1 MKHYLLLFSVLLPS
15 VLLAQKPICIQ
26 TRHSDLIFSVG
37 PDQRLYQD
45 YFGKEIS
52 PATMAGLSSGIESY
66 LTGGG
71 RSLFEPALRL
81 VHGDGN
87 PSLEL
92 KVVDHTTL
100 KEDEDR
106 STTRIVL
113 KDPVY
118 PVTVELCFTAYYR
131 EDVITSR
138 MEIIHSEDKPVRLYN
153 FASSMLHFN
162 ADSYWLTQFHGDFAR
177 EMKMQESRLTSGIK
191 IIDSKL
197 GTRADMYQ
205 SPMFFLSLN
214 GPSSENTGDLIA
226 GTLAWS
232 GNFQLLFEMDNENRL
247 NVAAGMNPYASDYLL
262 APGKRFT
269 TPEFIFTWSAE
280 GMGAASRNLH
290 RWARNNQVLDG
301 NGPRYSLLNNWEATQ
316 FDFNE
321 KKLDSLFDQ
330 ARTLGVDM
338 FLLDDGWF
346 ANKYPRNSDH
356 SGLGDWQENTAKLPD
371 GIGHLV
377 KSAGEKGLKFGIWI
391 EPEMVNPKS
400 ELYEKHPDWVLKLPN
415 RPEDYFRNQLVL
427 DLVNPAVQEFVYKTV
442 DDMLSRNPGIA
453 YIKWDCNRPMTNTYS
468 PYARDNQSSVYIDYV
483 QGLYA
488 VLARLRAKYPT
499 IPMMLCAGGGGRTDY
514 AALKYFTEFWPS
526 DDTDPFERI
535 FIQWGYS
542 YFFPA
547 KTIACHITSWGKESL
562 KFKTDVAMMGRMG
575 YDLDIARLS
584 ARDLAFSQQAVRNY
598 KRLSGLIWQGDQ
610 YRLADPYSQERA
622 VVEYADNSQSHAVI
636 FAYTLHP
643 RYGTMWTP
651 VRLQGLDPGK
661 VYRVR
666 ETNLYPG
673 TVSGLPENGR
683 AFTGEYLMSVGLQ
696 VSSQEALSSSVVDLT
711 AEDRASGASG
721 LTIPFGKDS
730 RLVYDL
736 SDGTYAIYFHHRL
749 VADRVYALCK
759 GSEKYDSRAYDTHTY
774 SVAPF
779 TNAFGSGQLYTITHD
794 GYRPLKQLF
803 YVFPGRN
810 YVITEVQLQ
819 TGEGC
824 NYMAPLVADHLSFGE
839 KGDNRA
845 LFVPYDNDMW
855 VRYNAA
861 RMDSADFTGSE
872 VTVLYN
878 DDDLRGMVIG
888 SLEQDT
894 WKTGIRVKG
903 GSDTSLA
910 ALAVFNGWTDPVTTH
925 DQIGHGMVRSGGG
938 VCRGTKVLIGDF
950 EDWRMGMETY
960 ARLDSLAAPKSI
972 FDWKRPAPM
981 GWNSWGVMQNHLS
994 LAKAKAVVDFFA
1006 DSCQGFRNGEHTL
1019 FIDLDAF
1026 WDNMTPGGLLT
1037 GDVSQLESFVASCR
1051 QHGLRPG
1058 IYWTPFA
1065 DWGKTDRKIE
1075 GGSHTY
1081 PETWTRQQGQVMD
1094 VDGGRA
1100 MDPTHPGTR
1109 DRIVATLTRLKQLGF
1124 EMIKI
1129 DFLGH
1134 GALEADHFYD
1144 TTVTTGM
1151 QAFHQGMAF
1160 VDSVLGGQMLVYAA
1174 ISPNIATARYVHM
1187 RRIGCDAFSAID
1199 NTEYTLNS
1207 SGYGWWQSGIYDF
1220 MDADHVV
1227 FGDQPEGVN
1236 RARLVA
1242 SLVTGTLI
1250 TGDDYS
1256 AAGKW
1261 KNTAHL
1267 LLQNRAVLAAVG
1279 KGKSFRPV
1287 YANTGNRGVQVFVKD
1302 QGDGLYVAVI
1312 NYRNDPLDLTIPL
1325 SRLGVRAKLAAQAQG
1340 TPSFTELFTGRAV
1353 ASEGGRL
1360 TLKVAANDAAIYRL

>member
-1 MKHYLLLFSVLLPS
+1 MKHCLLLFGVLLPS
-15 VLLAQKPICIQ
+15 VLFAQKPICIQ
-26 TRHSDLIFSVG
+26 TLHSDLIFSVG
-37 PDQRLYQD
+37 ADQRLYQA
-45 YFGKEIS
+45 YFGKELS
-52 PATMAGLSSGIESY
+52 PATIAGLSTGVESY

-92 KVVDHTTL
+92 KVADHHTL
-100 KEDEDR
+100 REDDDR

-131 EDVITSR
+131 EDVITSW

-153 FASSMLHFN
+153 FSSSMLHFN
-162 ADSYWLTQFHGDFAR
+162 ADSYWLTQFHGDFAE
-177 EMKMQESRLTSGIK
+177 EMRMQESRLTSGIK

-214 GPSSENTGDLIA
+214 GPSSENTGELIA

-269 TPEFIFTWSAE
+269 TPEFIFTWSAQ

-290 RWARNNQVLDG
+290 RWARDHQVLDG
-301 NGPRYSLLNNWEATQ
+301 NGPRYTLLNNWEATQ

-321 KKLDSLFDQ
+321 PKLDSLFDQ
-330 ARTLGVDM
+330 ARTLGVDL

-377 KSAGEKGLKFGIWI
+377 KSAGEKGLKFGIWL

-427 DLVNPAVQEFVYKTV
+427 DLLNPAVQEFVYKTV

-453 YIKWDCNRPMTNTYS
+453 YIKWDCNRPMTNMYS
-468 PYARDNQSSVYIDYV
+468 PYARDNQQSVYIDYV

-488 VLARLRAKYPT
+488 VLARLRVKYPT
-499 IPMMLCAGGGGRTDY
+499 IPMMLCGGGGGRTDY
-514 AALKYFTEFWPS
+514 GALKYFTEFWPS
-526 DDTDPFERI
+526 DDTDPVERI

-547 KTIACHITSWGKESL
+547 KTIACHITPWGNESL

-610 YRLADPYSQERA
+610 YRLADPYHQERA
-622 VVEYADNSQSHAVI
+622 VVLYADSSRSHAVL

-643 RYGTMWTP
+643 RYGIKWTP
-651 VRLQGLDPGK
+651 VRLQGLDPRK
-661 VYRVR
+661 IYTVR

-696 VSSQEALSSSVVDLT
+696 VSQQEALSSSVVELT
-711 AEDRASGASG
+711 AVVPTPVASG

-736 SDGTYAIYFHHRL
+736 SGGTYAIYFHNKP
-749 VADRVYALCK
+749 VVENVYALCK
-759 GSEKYDSRAYDTHTY
+759 GTDRFDSRAYDSHSY
-774 SVAPF
+774 SVGPF
-779 TNAFGSGQLYTITHD
+779 TNALGSGVLYTITHS
-794 GYRPLKQLF
+794 GYRQMRQLF

-819 TGEGC
+819 TNEGY

-839 KGDNRA
+839 KGRA

-872 VTVLYN
+872 VTALYN
-878 DDDLRGMVIG
+878 DDDLHGMVIG

-910 ALAVFNGWTDPVTTH
+910 TLAVFNGWTDPITTH
-925 DQIGHGMVRSGGG
+925 DQIGHGMVRSRGGL
-938 VCRGTKVLIGDF
+938 CRGAKVLIGDF

-960 ARLDSLAAPKSI
+960 AHLDSLAAPKAISP
-972 FDWKRPAPM
+972 WKRPAPM
-981 GWNSWGVMQNHLS
+981 GWNSWGVIQNRLS

-1037 GDVSQLESFVASCR
+1037 GDVSQLERFVAACR
-1051 QHGLRPG
+1051 QRGFKPG

-1065 DWGKTDRKIE
+1065 DWGKKDRKIE
-1075 GGSHTY
+1075 GSSHTY
-1081 PETWTRQQGQVMD
+1081 AETWTRQQRQVMD

-1100 MDPTHPGTR
+1100 MDPTHPRTR
-1109 DRIVATLTRLKQLGF
+1109 ERIVATLTRLKQLGF

-1151 QAFHQGMAF
+1151 QAFNQGMAF
-1160 VDSVLGGQMLVYAA
+1160 VDSVLDGQMLVYAA

-1207 SGYGWWQSGIYDF
+1207 TGYGWWQSGIYDF
-1220 MDADHVV
+1220 VDADHVV

-1242 SLVTGTLI
+1242 SLVTGTLM

-1256 AAGKW
+1256 AEGKFQH
-1261 KNTAHL
+1261 TARL
-1267 LLQNRAVLAAVG
+1267 LLQNRAVLSAVG
-1279 KGKSFRPV
+1279 RGKSFRPV

-1312 NYRNDPLDLTIPL
+1312 NYKNDPLDLSIPL
-1325 SRLGVRAKLAAQAQG
+1325 SRLGLRAKG
-1340 TPSFTELFTGRAV
+1340 TLSFTELFTGTTI

-1360 TLKVAANDAAIYRL
+1360 TLKVAANDAAIYRR